1 MKISITGKHF
11 NISDSFREHVETT
24 LGDAVT
30 KYFSNAMEATVVV
43 SRDAHLLRANLS
55 VHVGQG
61 ILLQGH
67 ADATEPH
74 AAFDAAVDKVAK
86 RLRRHKRRLR
96 DHHKKTPLELESH
109 PAQQYVL
116 SNENTDDAG
125 NEEGDEADANEA
137 DNPVIVAEMA
147 TRIET
152 LTVGEAV
159 MRLDLA
165 DLPAVMFRNRA
176 HGGFNMIYRRS
187 DGNISWV
194 DPDSGKDA

>member
-1 MKISITGKHF
+1 MQISVTGKHF
-11 NISDSFREHVETT
+11 NISEGFREHVETT
-24 LGDAVT
+24 LNEAVT
-30 KYFSNAMEATVVV
+30 KYFANAIEASVVV

-55 VHVGQG
+55 VHVGHG
-61 ILLQGH
+61 IRLQGH
-67 ADATEPH
+67 ADASDPH
-74 AAFDAAVDKVAK
+74 AAFEAAVDKVAK

-96 DHHKKTPLELESH
+96 DHHRKGPSEFESH
-109 PAQQYVL
+109 PAQQFVL
-116 SNENTDDAG
+116 SSDSS
-125 NEEGDEADANEA
+125 DEAEAEEA

-176 HGGFNMIYRRS
+176 HGGLNMIYRRS

-194 DPDSGKDA
+194 DPDSGEDA

>member
-1 MKISITGKHF
+1 MQISVTGKHF
-11 NISDSFREHVETT
+11 NISDGFREHVETT
-24 LGDAVT
+24 LNEAVT
-30 KYFSNAMEATVVV
+30 KYFSNAIEASVVV

-67 ADATEPH
+67 ADASDPH
-74 AAFDAAVDKVAK
+74 AAFEAAVDKVAK

-96 DHHKKTPLELESH
+96 DHHRKGPTEFESH

-116 SNENTDDAG
+116 SSDNSDEVEA
-125 NEEGDEADANEA
+125 EEP
-137 DNPVIVAEMA
+137 DNPVVVAEMA
-147 TRIET
+147 TRVET

-176 HGGFNMIYRRS
+176 HGGLNMIYRRS

>member
-1 MKISITGKHF
+1 MKISVTGKHF
-11 NISDSFREHVETT
+11 NISDGFREHVETT
-24 LGDAVT
+24 LSAVVT
-30 KYFSNAMEATVVV
+30 KYFSNAIEASVVV
-43 SRDAHLLRANLS
+43 SRDAHLLRVNLS

-67 ADATEPH
+67 ADAADPH
-74 AAFDAAVDKVAK
+74 AAYEAAVERVAK

-96 DHHKKTPLELESH
+96 DHHKNAPSELVSH

-116 SNENTDDAG
+116 SSGDSAET
-125 NEEGDEADANEA
+125 GDEAEA
-137 DNPVIVAEMA
+137 DEPDNPVIVAEMA

-165 DLPAVMFRNRA
+165 DLPAVMFRSRA
-176 HGGFNMIYRRS
+176 HGGLNMIYRRS
-187 DGNISWV
+187 DGNIGWV